1 MAQQGRVWDCRWP
14 ENCGYQCVASYSLA
28 AILSSFIH
36 CADVHGQLAL
46 PVKAQLT
53 ASGICQG
60 GAWGAPLGCP
70 CRSSVKRPRGLGS
83 ISSSGAGQ
91 LCLGTRRPLLCLWRH
106 FTLTVEM
113 ELFAPWRGGRSM
125 AQSHYIRIWSS
136 PFVWHGCGG
145 FLENW
150 EALSSLCNNY
160 HDKRHSV

>member
-1 MAQQGRVWDCRWP
+1 MCGFILVGSHSFFFHSLCRR
-14 ENCGYQCVASYSLA
+14 SR
-28 AILSSFIH
+28 
-36 CADVHGQLAL
+36 
-46 PVKAQLT
+46 T
-53 ASGICQG
+53 ACFACQG
-60 GAWGAPLGCP
+60 TADRLRNLPRRSLGAPPGCP
-70 CRSSVKRPRGLGS
+70 CQSSVKRPCGLGS